1 MTKRKEP
8 WEGESGEQSLAK
20 PVFLCA
26 QRGVWVRSSWDMGRF
41 PFSQNFRNFR
51 SAVNGTRFIGSSHW
65 KIPRKKWKIWK
76 GGLLF
81 PVGISERNFVFHSH
95 VSRSLY
101 QFQVHG
107 KKMIEN
113 LSRPVSKSKWLPS
126 SSCINAVCFF
136 AGSTVEALLHHE
148 CADLGL
154 IGKYLVMSNSNI
166 YSEVHIY
173 WVESLQ
179 FFCWHDFPA
188 ICSLPTR
195 RKLSF

>member
-26 QRGVWVRSSWDMGRF
+26 QRGVWVRSSWDTGRF

-51 SAVNGTRFIGSSHW
+51 LAVNGTRFIGSSHW

-107 KKMIEN
+107 KKICHGQLAN
-113 LSRPVSKSKWLPS
+113 QNGFPRAHVSMRFVFLLAPQWKHFCTTS
-126 SSCINAVCFF
+126 
-136 AGSTVEALLHHE
+136 ALTL
-148 CADLGL
+148 D
-154 IGKYLVMSNSNI
+154 
-166 YSEVHIY
+166 
-173 WVESLQ
+173 
-179 FFCWHDFPA
+179 
-188 ICSLPTR
+188 
-195 RKLSF
+195 